1 MNPGPHTFWAN
12 TTTDLNKY
20 LRPMIFFSFLK
31 YVYVCLYVCGLM
43 YVCMHVYA
51 YAGPGLIAG
60 IVDLVGKAPQSFC
73 V

>member
-1 MNPGPHTFWAN
+1 MCVASC
-12 TTTDLNKY
+12 
-20 LRPMIFFSFLK
+20 MC
-31 YVYVCLYVCGLM
+31 VCM
-43 YVCMHVYA
+43 CMHVYA